1 MKINNNFND
10 DNLKYKKISS
20 INNYIFKEFPM
31 YKNDIQ
37 YKYKINQKN
46 IFNLN
51 NNIKKYFNKNNIINN
66 NNNIVFKIK
75 KKLNNNNNFI
85 KYFPNT
91 TRHLINNKNNFFIN
105 RSYSFKNESNLNNN
119 NNSFIRKV
127 STYKNKSIDCFH
139 LLKKSNSMKNF
150 NKISKNKKNIFN
162 NYNKKFNKTTK
173 SLFDI
178 NKIEMKILNK
188 KEKPFE
194 NNEYLKKLYKSIT
207 NYNLIKKTNE
217 IKKNI
222 KSKYLL
228 NNSNFHNYLNN
239 KIKQNFKFIN
249 LKGYSI
255 KNKILLKQ
263 KNNNKFNNKIINNF
277 NIANNINNSINIK
290 EIYIKDIKKFKKID
304 SKSIKEFLNGTH
316 SVKFNRYT
324 EKVNQF
330 LNLNNSVVYKH
341 RSFFANEI
349 ENNYNN
355 SYQLK
360 KSLYKKKENY
370 KKFHSKSFEFLCN

>member
-10 DNLKYKKISS
+10 NNLKYKKISL
-20 INNYIFKEFPM
+20 INNYIFKEFPI

-51 NNIKKYFNKNNIINN
+51 NNIKKYFNKNNLIN

-75 KKLNNNNNFI
+75 KKFNNNNNLI

-91 TRHLINNKNNFFIN
+91 TRYFINYKNNFFIK
-105 RSYSFKNESNLNNN
+105 RSYSLKNESIVNN
-119 NNSFIRKV
+119 NNSFVRKV
-127 STYKNKSIDCFH
+127 STHKNKSIDCFK

-150 NKISKNKKNIFN
+150 SKISKNKKNIFN
-162 NYNKKFNKTTK
+162 SFNKNFNKTT
-173 SLFDI
+173 SSFLDI

-194 NNEYLKKLYKSIT
+194 SNKYLKKLYKSIT
-207 NYNLIKKTNE
+207 NYNLIKKTSECNNNNE
-217 IKKNI
+217 IKKDI

-228 NNSNFHNYLNN
+228 NNSNFHKNYLNN

-249 LKGYSI
+249 LKGNSI

-263 KNNNKFNNKIINNF
+263 KNNNKFNNKIINSF
-277 NIANNINNSINIK
+277 NIANNINNSINLK

-304 SKSIKEFLNGTH
+304 SQSIKEFLNGTH

-324 EKVNQF
+324 EKINKF
-330 LNLNNSVVYKH
+330 LNLNNSVVYEL
-341 RSFFANEI
+341 RTFFANEI
-349 ENNYNN
+349 GNNYNN

-360 KSLYKKKENY
+360 TSLYKKIEN
-370 KKFHSKSFEFLCN
+370 EL